1 MNFFRRKMAILF
13 ADKSKNMIYGFDG
26 EIMALMVKIVRTWP
40 MKPSISRAWAPRW
53 SGSVIILFNSSL

>member
-40 MKPSISRAWAPRW
+40 MKPSISRA
-53 SGSVIILFNSSL
+53 